1 MVGNVRAATVV
12 GEKDG
17 NKIITMTVVVPEGE
31 GGKLGIVE
39 EVAGSFRLL

>member
-1 MVGNVRAATVV
+1 
-12 GEKDG
+12 
-17 NKIITMTVVVPEGE
+17 MTVVVPEGE